1 LGPVTNVK
9 AKLLFFVSLLGILL
23 IISTPVVSS
32 VFVNLISPTET
43 VPLSSSPAEVLM
55 GPWPAGKIGP
65 AIIDHTLQPYNTTIF
80 HVNVTGV
87 SDLFTW
93 QVNMTWDPSILNV
106 SSIIPGEF
114 LALSENQTS
123 SEVLG
128 LVIDFTNNAEG
139 YTGMAESILG
149 EVSGITGEGRL
160 VSIEF
165 LVVGYGS
172 TDLNITASGTLPTM
186 LLNSTGDSMAFTTIL
201 VTQYFTAGYFRNKGP
216 GDVDGDYYVGAGD
229 ASVLYLKY
237 GVSIGNPIYDREA
250 DFDYDGYIGAGD
262 ASVLYLKYGKT
273 YPPWP

>member
-128 LVIDFTNNAEG
+128 FVIDFTNNAEG

-149 EVSGITGEGRL
+149 EVSGITGSGRL
-160 VSIEF
+160 VSVEF

-172 TDLNITASGTLPTM
+172 TDLTISLTGTLPTT
-186 LLNSTGDSMAFTTIL
+186 LLNSTVLPDGQPGTISF
-201 VTQYFTAGYFRNKGP
+201 VKTDGYFRNKYA
-216 GDVDGDYYVGAGD
+216 GDTDGDKDIDFEDFMAFLW
-229 ASVLYLKY
+229 SYLKTSVQS
-237 GVSIGNPIYDREA
+237 GYDREA
-250 DFDYDGYIGAGD
+250 DFDFDGDTDFEDFMDFLAN
-262 ASVLYLKYGKT
+262 YLKT
-273 YPPWP
+273 FA